1 MAEKIIEEK
10 KEEEKTDDLGV
21 VQDKFSWAMNLK
33 NPQFAGASKRE
44 SILMNSQW
52 GTDTPGPGDRLNRNA
67 SRSCR
72 FKLQLYDDSNF
83 SILAIN
89 PLENLKQFMQDKS
102 NSLNIIAN
110 MMDIESISKILEIFA
125 EKMFQ
130 NFTNNQ
136 RNEEEQDI
144 VMNAS
149 LECLNKYIQSSISC
163 RLLSSTDIMQRVIS
177 QRHTSL

>member
-1 MAEKIIEEK
+1 
-10 KEEEKTDDLGV
+10 
-21 VQDKFSWAMNLK
+21 
-33 NPQFAGASKRE
+33 
-44 SILMNSQW
+44 
-52 GTDTPGPGDRLNRNA
+52 
-67 SRSCR
+67 
-72 FKLQLYDDSNF
+72 
-83 SILAIN
+83 
-89 PLENLKQFMQDKS
+89 
-102 NSLNIIAN
+102 

-130 NFTNNQ
+130 NFTSNQ

-177 QRHTSL
+177 QRHTDL